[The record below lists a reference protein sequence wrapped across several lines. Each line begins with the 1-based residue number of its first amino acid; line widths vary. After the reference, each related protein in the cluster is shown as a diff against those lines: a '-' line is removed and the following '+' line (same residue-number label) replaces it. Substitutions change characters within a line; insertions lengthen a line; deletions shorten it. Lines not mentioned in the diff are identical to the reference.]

1 MINKLPNAFSIPENI
16 RTDFSKNKSMLVKRK
31 IFSPFGQI
39 KRYKGSSPILMVI
52 PSTDINL
59 LALGITLQEI
69 SLCHLMIVKR
79 FTPKVETR
87 IERYIAQYNIRGL
100 IGIEEHENNGYE
112 YMYNDHFHPLIN
124 YITEKYI
131 GTTVPNAI
139 TMEEDYCLKEN
150 KPSVKFFIHNKD
162 AASFLPVLLSIL
174 KVLPTQI
181 EHNQKPWTT
190 ASVSDAFKVSMITPF
205 NRLELTIET
214 QKKWGL
220 REHDYVFVL
229 NPITGSFRKC
239 IVYETKKNLNSNEV
253 TLSAGV
259 KKSLFGSSPPGPI
272 LIQKAARYPVHQIQ
286 TQNAADVQLNRII
299 VSENMLNKLKAT
311 ESPYVELM
319 NPHTGASFDFHLSQL
334 AQQPGLNDDKTIK
347 LNYIQR
353 QFLDYEQPPDYIPP
367 TVLTNLC
374 LRTDDSNKELCLTD
388 AEQTILKE
396 TYGHGKV
403 LERISYQ
410 ESLQLKKVLKK
421 AGYYH
426 TFMYPVNHYY
436 KESRKTPILKR
447 LGNKLL
453 TAFIGN
459 KQLSLKVIR
468 PYTSDETSNI
478 IRLTKSTMTLLGI
491 EEADTVILSYRNKT
505 AKAQV
510 LEMNDLDLIK
520 ETNIMSSSSLM
531 NISVAVPST
540 IRTHLG
546 LNNIGKVIVV
556 ERDMAFLLKKNFNI
570 QFVPIIAVM
579 FTVLSVSILTTWT
592 RILLLLLFVPLSM
605 YVTLSRVRYSI
616 SNKKQSY

>member
-1 MINKLPNAFSIPENI
+1 MINKLPNAFPVPENI
-16 RTDFSKNKSMLVKRK
+16 RTEFSKNKSMLVKRS
-31 IFSPFGQI
+31 IMSPLRQLKVYTGT
-39 KRYKGSSPILMVI
+39 SPILMVI

-59 LALGITLQEI
+59 LALGITLQEV
-69 SLCHLMIVKR
+69 SNCHLMIIKR
-79 FTPKVETR
+79 LTPKAENK
-87 IERYIAQYNIRGL
+87 IHRYIAQYNIRGL
-100 IGIEEHENNGYE
+100 IGVEEKENNGYE

-131 GTTVPNAI
+131 DTTVPNTI
-139 TMEEDYCLKEN
+139 STEEDYCLKEN
-150 KPSVKFFIHNKD
+150 KPSVKFFINKND
-162 AASFLPVLLSIL
+162 ATSFLPVLLSLL

-181 EHNQKPWTT
+181 EHNQEPWTT
-190 ASVSDAFKVSMITPF
+190 ASVSDAHKVSMITPF
-205 NRLELTIET
+205 NRLELTREM
-214 QKKWGL
+214 KEKWGL
-220 REHDYVFVL
+220 NEHDYVFVL

-239 IVYETKKNLNSNEV
+239 VTYETKKNSGADEV
-253 TLSAGV
+253 ILSTGV
-259 KKSLFGSSPPGPI
+259 KKSLFGSSAVEPI
-272 LIQKAARYPVHQIQ
+272 LIQKAARFPVYHIQ
-286 TQNAADVQLNRII
+286 TQSAGDVQLNRII
-299 VSENMLNKLKAT
+299 VSENMMNILKAT
-311 ESPYVELM
+311 ESPYIELM
-319 NPHTGASFDFHLSQL
+319 NPYTGASFDFHISQL
-334 AQQPGLNDDKTIK
+334 AQQAGLSDDKTIK

-353 QFLDYEQPPDYIPP
+353 QFLDYEQPPDFIPP
-367 TVLTNLC
+367 TVLKDLC
-374 LRTDDSNKELCLTD
+374 LNLSLTES
-388 AEQTILKE
+388 EQLLLKS
-396 TYGHGKV
+396 TYEEGKV

-410 ESLQLKKVLKK
+410 ESLQLKKALKK

-436 KESRKTPILKR
+436 KEAKR
-447 LGNKLL
+447 LSVKKRIKNKLL

-510 LEMNDLDLIK
+510 LEMNDLELIK
-520 ETNIMSSSSLM
+520 ETNIMSSSSMM

-546 LNNIGKVIVV
+546 LNNIGKVILV
-556 ERDMAFLLKKNFNI
+556 ERDMTFLLKKNWNI

-579 FTVLSVSILTTWT
+579 FTVLSVSIFTTWT

-616 SNKKQSY
+616 SNKKQS